1 MELGRTTRNRWLHL
15 GRIGLDE
22 RERKAADLRSAREK
36 AEKAIKLFQNQ
47 ICLRTDIV
55 SEGC

>member
-22 RERKAADLRSAREK
+22 RERRAADLRSAREK
-36 AEKAIKLFQNQ
+36 AEKVLF
-47 ICLRTDIV
+47 
-55 SEGC
+55 

>member
-22 RERKAADLRSAREK
+22 RERKAADLRIGLSIAFKVLSSNSTLKMQRPE
-36 AEKAIKLFQNQ
+36 I
-47 ICLRTDIV
+47 
-55 SEGC
+55 